1 MAYYVKKNNP
11 FYKKQEIHKLEAE
24 KTLFSTKLN
33 NRFNAN
39 VSFNYG
45 VNQYAETLANAYQ
58 HLNVRQSISVGLQI
72 PVFQWGINKNKI
84 RIAQNTYQVACLY
97 IDKKV
102 LEFENELTEKINLY
116 NFSVKQ
122 WFTTERVY

>member
-1 MAYYVKKNNP
+1 M
-11 FYKKQEIHKLEAE
+11 
-24 KTLFSTKLN
+24 N

-58 HLNVRQSISVGLQI
+58 HLSVRQSISVGLQI

-84 RIAQNTYQVACLY
+84 RIAQNTYQVACLD

-116 NFSVKQ
+116 NFYVKQ

>member
-1 MAYYVKKNNP
+1 M
-11 FYKKQEIHKLEAE
+11 
-24 KTLFSTKLN
+24 N

-84 RIAQNTYQVACLY
+84 CIAKNTYQVACLD
-97 IDKKV
+97 IDKKA
-102 LEFENELTEKINLY
+102 LEFENELTGKINLY

-122 WFTTERVY
+122 WFTAERVY